1 MSSNLDS
8 KSTKSIGTQ
17 LLFVLIALAILIIFV
32 VFFLYRYNQNMLL
45 SALNNQSS
53 VRTDN
58 NARGFLKSGADLI
71 LLNIK
76 QIYDSNLSL
85 KENREHIIESAASIN
100 ELKGQIYL
108 VIADTN
114 GVVLFDSSVPESVGK
129 NYSNVA
135 SVDGVYYVREYL
147 ENAKKGGGY
156 VKYSKAKLAG
166 TKPQPKIAYAFL
178 EKNTQ
183 MVIAV
188 TAYYSDLDKN
198 YATNKAQVQEL
209 MNKTTISFL
218 TEIISLLVLVFGVA
232 LFVVYAGVVKRASI
246 MVKNVNNLSEGDRDL
261 SLKLQES
268 ARNDE
273 LNQMAVGINTF
284 IERIRTFMIGAKE
297 NSLSNLNSSNQLN
310 KSAHLAEEGI
320 AETSHRLQGLVAFFE
335 QTNEKL
341 KALANNSGQNISDL
355 ESSKVST
362 QNSQKSLGN
371 LANQVEKSA
380 QTERDLG
387 SKIEILNQS
396 TQNVK
401 SVLDIIDNIAKQT
414 NLLAL
419 NAAIEAARAG
429 EHGRGFAVVADEVRK
444 LAENT
449 QKSLN
454 EISTTIQMLTQEI
467 ADINS
472 VMNANVETME
482 KLSLLS
488 NDTMNQFDEVVT
500 TLENVVGVISDGI
513 QGQISITKEIAN
525 ATKNVESIS
534 NIAKENASH
543 LDEIVKVA
551 ESLHKNTAL
560 LDSKIKEYRT

>member
-1 MSSNLDS
+1 MSSS
-8 KSTKSIGTQ
+8 SRAKSIGTQ
-17 LLFVLIALAILIIFV
+17 LLFVLIALAVLIILV
-32 VFFLYRYNQNMLL
+32 VFFLYRYNQNTLL
-45 SALNNQSS
+45 SALNNQAQI
-53 VRTDN
+53 RTDD
-58 NARGFLKSGADLI
+58 NAKGFLKASADLI
-71 LLNIK
+71 KIDIK
-76 QIYDSNLSL
+76 QIYNPNISL

-100 ELKGQIYL
+100 NLKGQIYL

-129 NYSNVA
+129 NYSNKR
-135 SVDGVYYVREYL
+135 SEDGVYYVREYL
-147 ENAKKGGGY
+147 EHAKRGGGY
-156 VKYSKAKLAG
+156 VKYYKAKLAG
-166 TKPQPKIAYAFL
+166 SAPEPKIAYAFL
-178 EKNTQ
+178 EKETQ

-209 MNKTTISFL
+209 MNKTTLSFL
-218 TEIISLLVLVFGVA
+218 TEIILLLILAFGVA
-232 LFVVYAGVVKRASI
+232 LFIVYTGIVKRTSA
-246 MVKNVNNLSEGDRDL
+246 MVRNVNNLSEGDRDL

-310 KSAHLAEEGI
+310 KNAHLAKEGI
-320 AETSHRLQGLVAFFE
+320 TETNHKVQDLVVFFE

-341 KALANNSGQNISDL
+341 KSLAHNAEQNISDL
-355 ESSKVST
+355 EASRIST
-362 QNSQKSLGN
+362 QNSQSSLGN
-371 LANQVEKSA
+371 LASQVANSA
-380 QTERDLG
+380 QIERDLG
-387 SKIEILNQS
+387 LKIDTLNQS

-401 SVLDIIDNIAKQT
+401 AVLEIIDNIAKQT

-454 EISTTIQMLTQEI
+454 EISTTIQVLTQEI

-472 VMNANVETME
+472 GMNANVETME
-482 KLSLLS
+482 NLSQLS
-488 NDTMNQFDEVVT
+488 NETMTQFDEVVN
-500 TLENVVGVISDGI
+500 TLSNVVVAINESI
-513 QGQISITKEIAN
+513 QNQQSITEEITN
-525 ATKNVESIS
+525 ATKNVESVS
-534 NIAKENASH
+534 SIAKENANH

-551 ESLHKNTAL
+551 ESLHQNTAL